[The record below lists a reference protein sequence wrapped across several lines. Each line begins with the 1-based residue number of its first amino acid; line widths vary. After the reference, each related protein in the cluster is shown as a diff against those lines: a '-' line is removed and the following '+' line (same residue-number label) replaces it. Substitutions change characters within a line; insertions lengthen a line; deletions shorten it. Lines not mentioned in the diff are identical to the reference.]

1 MAIRT
6 YQDDCGMTVRTI
18 QKDDPLALILKNL
31 GTFALGTSQEDDHLA
46 LAILKNLVRFALA
59 LALLAAIGVVIFVLD
74 ELLVTL
80 RTWWEYNGFIQIII
94 GK

>member
-18 QKDDPLALILKNL
+18 QKDD
-31 GTFALGTSQEDDHLA
+31 HLA
-46 LAILKNLVRFALA
+46 LAILKNLGRFALV
-59 LALLAAIGVVIFVLD
+59 LAFMAAFGVVWVVLD
-74 ELLVTL
+74 ELW
-80 RTWWEYNGFIQIII
+80 TWWEYNGFIQIII